1 VAVVER
7 AAKWAANE
15 AKVGAGKR
23 LGDITRA
30 ANKARRLANKAL
42 EFEDEDDELNSSD
55 YDLLLAA
62 AGATEKTIQIYQS
75 HTQTFNVP
83 AGSALVWKARVRRH
97 EIGFAVRE
105 QRDKHDKHD
114 KHDKKEKDT
123 ESGHNGDIQP
133 MTLYRSDTQIQGKLP
148 PSKHARSIVLVFAN
162 KPSAESPNLN
172 PKQIAYWVAIGAN
185 VSLDDDALGAARTKE
200 VQAAE
205 EGPME

>member
-1 VAVVER
+1 MER

-105 QRDKHDKHD
+105 QRDKHEKKDKD
-114 KHDKKEKDT
+114 SEG
-123 ESGHNGDIQP
+123 GHSGDIQP

-148 PSKHARSIVLVFAN
+148 PSKHARSIVLVFTN

-172 PKQIAYWVAIGAN
+172 PKQVAYWVAVGAN

>member
-1 VAVVER
+1 MER

-62 AGATEKTIQIYQS
+62 AGASEKSIAIYQN
-75 HTQTFNVP
+75 HIQTFTVP

-97 EIGFAVRE
+97 EIGFAIRE
-105 QRDKHDKHD
+105 KHEK
-114 KHDKKEKDT
+114 KDKKDKDT
-123 ESGHNGDIQP
+123 EAVTDIES
-133 MTLYRSDTQIQGKLP
+133 MTSYRSDTQIQGKLP
-148 PSKHARSIVLVFAN
+148 ASKHERKIMLIFEN
-162 KPSAESPNLN
+162 KPSASSPNLN
-172 PKQIAYWVAIGAN
+172 PKQVAYWVAIGAK

-205 EGPME
+205 EGPSET